1 MNKTKGIMLI
11 VLSALGFA
19 MMNAFVRYS
28 GDLPSMQ
35 KSFFRNL
42 IAFIVALV
50 ILMRTP
56 GANNMNKQL
65 WPTLIL
71 RALAGTGGII
81 CNFYA
86 VDHLVLADASMLNK
100 LSPFFVLIFSFL
112 ILKEKLRP
120 LQIIVVAGAF
130 AGSLFVI
137 KPSLQGIDF
146 GMMVG
151 LLGGVFAGFAYTM
164 VRKLGLAG
172 VKPAFIV
179 MFFSL
184 FSCLVTLPFMLADF
198 RPMTTVQVLSLL
210 AAGLSATLGQFA
222 ITMAY
227 KYAPARE
234 ISVYD
239 YSNIIFTA
247 ILGYFIFGQLSDVYS
262 WIGYA
267 IIITMAFVMYLY
279 NNDYFSRHRRFN

>member
-1 MNKTKGIMLI
+1 MNKTKGILLI
-11 VLSALGFA
+11 VVSALGFA
-19 MMNAFVRYS
+19 LMNVCVRYS

-42 IAFIVALV
+42 IAFIVAFIVLQ
-50 ILMRTP
+50 RTP
-56 GANNMNKQL
+56 GENNISAKS
-65 WPTLIL
+65 WPYLIL
-71 RALAGTGGII
+71 RALAGTGGIVS
-81 CNFYA
+81 NFYA

-100 LSPFFVLIFSFL
+100 LSPFFVLIFSFF
-112 ILKEKLRP
+112 ILKERLKP
-120 LQIIVVAGAF
+120 LQVLVVIGAF
-130 AGSLFVI
+130 MGSLLVI

-151 LLGGVFAGFAYTM
+151 LFGGLCAGFAYTM
-164 VRKLGLAG
+164 VRKLGLMG

-179 MFFSL
+179 AFFSG

-198 RPMTTVQVLSLL
+198 TPMSQVQIISLL
-210 AAGLSATLGQFA
+210 LAGLFATVGQFA

-247 ILGYFIFGQLSDVYS
+247 ILGFLVFGQVSDMFS
-262 WIGYA
+262 WIGYFV
-267 IIITMAFVMYLY
+267 IIAMAFVMYLY
-279 NNDYFSRHRRFN
+279 NNNYFGEHSRIK